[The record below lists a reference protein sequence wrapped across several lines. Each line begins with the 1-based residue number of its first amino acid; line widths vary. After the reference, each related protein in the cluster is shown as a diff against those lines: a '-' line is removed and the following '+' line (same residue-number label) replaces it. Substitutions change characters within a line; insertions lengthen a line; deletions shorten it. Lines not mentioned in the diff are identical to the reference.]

1 MESSDTNWK
10 RNFLLLGG
18 VVGALIGLGGAYLM
32 IREAEE
38 EGVRPQIG
46 ASDGLEFA
54 ETIKEMVEQL
64 EKLGPRQLPDKM
76 VI

>member
-1 MESSDTNWK
+1 MEPSDGNWK

-18 VVGALIGLGGAYLM
+18 LIGALIGLGGAYLM

-46 ASDGLEFA
+46 ASDGLRMGMTVMNLF
-54 ETIKEMVEQL
+54 
-64 EKLGPRQLPDKM
+64 RQIGKSGGGH
-76 VI
+76 